1 MAMLEDGGGSA
12 KRAFVNEDKRL
23 ATEAVIL
30 SPQCFASLKRG
41 HAFQAVS
48 GVQTVATAGA
58 YGLLALR
65 NNSSDIIAITYIRI
79 GVNRVEVLEAQAEI
93 TLGGTWVDGTA
104 ASLYNTDQKNTD
116 SPNATVHYNSLPTG
130 SNSIDVQWGSGPTEM
145 TYNKE
150 GAIIL
155 KRSAILALKVTTA
168 TDNTKLHGRIS
179 FFVLPLDV
187 YNSIRRV

>member
-1 MAMLEDGGGSA
+1 MPMLEDGGGSA